1 MMTGPNTLTDW
12 MATLLARVRPAWAGK
27 FTRHGTAG
35 AIFATAGIGFVAA
48 LLSAIGAVVAARILS
63 PAGRGELAAA
73 IVWASI
79 LTALATLGLPQ
90 ALTYHVARAPEA
102 VGRIFST
109 TLVLVVAQSF
119 AALAIGYLAS
129 GLFLAHTEG
138 TNRESVRIYLL
149 SVPFS
154 LLTTYV
160 MTMAQGLRRFGLFN
174 LFRLTSAGG
183 YVLGFGLA
191 AIVGIRRAQP
201 VIWLLLGAQVLVA
214 FINLGIFIF
223 QVKPKGGFSSGS
235 AKRLLSYGVK
245 SYWGGLSWMANARLD
260 QLLMSSM
267 IGLTE
272 LGQYA
277 VAVSYGTATFPL
289 SASFAMVLFPRVAGD
304 ALGQATEKIKKA
316 LRYNLAISSAM
327 ALALGIAC
335 PWLLPLIFG
344 TAYQNAVVP
353 ALILLPAAVFLGCNY
368 VLSDGVRGLG
378 APLVASYAEM
388 LAAGITI
395 VGLFILLPA
404 LGIVG
409 AALVS
414 LLAYATVTVLL
425 VFKLRRM
432 SASEASDAR
441 A

>member
-1 MMTGPNTLTDW
+1 MLTRWAD
-12 MATLLARVRPAWAGK
+12 TLLSRLRLAWTGK
-27 FTRHGTAG
+27 FARNGSARAILLTAG
-35 AIFATAGIGFVAA
+35 VGFAAA
-48 LLSAIGAVVAARILS
+48 LLSAIGAIVAARILGPS
-63 PAGRGELAAA
+63 GRGELAAA
-73 IVWASI
+73 IVWAGI
-79 LTALATLGLPQ
+79 LTVLATLGLPQ
-90 ALTYHVARAPEA
+90 ALTYHVARAPEE

-109 TLVLVVAQSF
+109 TLVLVVAQS
-119 AALAIGYLAS
+119 LAVIAVGYLAS
-129 GLFLAHTEG
+129 ALFLAHAEG
-138 TNRESVRIYLL
+138 TTRESVRIYLL

-160 MTMAQGLRRFGLFN
+160 MTMVQGLKRFSLFN

-183 YVLGFGLA
+183 YALVFGLA
-191 AIVGIRRAQP
+191 AIVGLRQAQP

-214 FINLGIFIF
+214 FINLGIFYF
-223 QVKPKGGFSSGS
+223 RVRPKGGFSSDK
-235 AKRLLSYGVK
+235 AKALFSYGIK

-267 IGLTE
+267 IGLSE

-304 ALGQATEKIKKA
+304 ASGQGAEKIMKA
-316 LRYNLAISSAM
+316 LRYNLAISGGM
-327 ALALGIAC
+327 ALALGILC
-335 PWLLPLIFG
+335 PWLLPLLFG
-344 TAYQNAVVP
+344 KAYQGAIGP
-353 ALILLPAAVFLGCNY
+353 ALILLAAAVFLGCNY

-395 VGLFILLPA
+395 AGLLLLLPV

-414 LLAYATVTVLL
+414 LAAYAIVTFMLL
-425 VFKLRRM
+425 IKLRRM
-432 SASEASDAR
+432 SASDAADAR

>member
-1 MMTGPNTLTDW
+1 MTGPNTLTRW
-12 MATLLARVRPAWAGK
+12 AVTLLSRLRLAWVGK
-27 FTRHGTAG
+27 FTRHGTAR
-35 AIFATAGIGFVAA
+35 AIFTTAGIGFVAA
-48 LLSAIGAVVAARILS
+48 LLSAIGAIVAARMLS

-90 ALTYHVARAPEA
+90 SLTYHVARNPEA
-102 VGRIFST
+102 VGKIFST
-109 TLVLVVAQSF
+109 TLVLVIAQSF
-119 AALAIGYLAS
+119 VVLAIGYLAS
-129 GLFLAHTEG
+129 GLFLAHSEG
-138 TNRESVRIYLL
+138 TTRDSVRIYLL
-149 SVPFS
+149 SVPLS

-191 AIVGIRRAQP
+191 ALIGIRRTQP
-201 VIWLLLGAQVLVA
+201 VIWLLLGAQVIVT
-214 FINLGIFIF
+214 FINFGIFYLH
-223 QVKPKGGFSSGS
+223 VKPKGGFSSDR
-235 AKRLLSYGVK
+235 AKGLLSYGIK

-267 IGLTE
+267 IGLSE

-277 VAVSYGTATFPL
+277 VAVSYGTVTFPL

-304 ALGQATEKIKKA
+304 ASGQATKKIKKA
-316 LRYNLAISSAM
+316 LRYNLVISSGM
-327 ALALGIAC
+327 ALALGLLC
-335 PWLLPLIFG
+335 PWLLPLLFG
-344 TAYQNAVVP
+344 KAYQGAVVP
-353 ALILLPAAVFLGCNY
+353 ALILLAAAVFLGCNY

-395 VGLFILLPA
+395 VGLLILLPA

-409 AALVS
+409 AAMVS
-414 LLAYATVTVLL
+414 LLAYATVFFIL
-425 VFKLRRM
+425 VIKLRRM
-432 SASEASDAR
+432 SASEVADAR